1 MDGHSSH
8 VSLPL
13 SKFCHKNGIELIAL
27 YPNATHVLQPMDV
40 AVFHTM
46 KTVWRQQVQN
56 FRMQNGGKQ
65 VDKAEFPKILRNVLP
80 YVTPKII
87 ENGFKKC
94 GLVPWDP
101 NQVKLPSPSN
111 NNPKTTHAPNNL
123 ELETF
128 LNLLEKQIGVEKVQ
142 AFKETNENWEGAIE
156 DKSLYELWKKSNMK
170 VNSKKNND
178 IEEPPQKIHPNA
190 SPQNRNSDELRNQH
204 TPVKQICQNF
214 STNSSHTS
222 PSFPSTSTGITQS
235 NTGIVLDCL
244 VESDVYIPTPFKKNL
259 TWPLA
264 HTDPKKKRVKVK
276 IPAVVTSPQMIQ
288 YLHKKEELKKKKEEE
303 KQKRKQLR
311 EAKKLVIEE
320 KKKMAAEEK
329 KKRKRQL
336 SSSSES
342 IISMDEVN
350 DSEIEEINV
359 NDHNEEIT
367 QDIRNVNKDDL
378 KEGDF
383 ILVKFMGGKRNT
395 TEFIYLCVVENLD
408 DLVDDM
414 VQVMGLKRVDTA
426 NKEFVVDEKDVSNI
440 LFNQILGIVSHPEI
454 SLKGE
459 RFRYIFKHPLNVK
472 EM

>member
-1 MDGHSSH
+1 MPSEWAIGKSENGWMFQEIFFEYICNIFLPWVKKENISLPVIFFMDGHSSH

-46 KTVWRQQVQN
+46 KTVWRQQLQN

-190 SPQNRNSDELRNQH
+190 SPQNRNSDEL
-204 TPVKQICQNF
+204 
-214 STNSSHTS
+214 
-222 PSFPSTSTGITQS
+222 
-235 NTGIVLDCL
+235 L
-244 VESDVYIPTPFKKNL
+244 
-259 TWPLA
+259 
-264 HTDPKKKRVKVK
+264 
-276 IPAVVTSPQMIQ
+276 
-288 YLHKKEELKKKKEEE
+288 
-303 KQKRKQLR
+303 
-311 EAKKLVIEE
+311 
-320 KKKMAAEEK
+320 
-329 KKRKRQL
+329 
-336 SSSSES
+336 
-342 IISMDEVN
+342 
-350 DSEIEEINV
+350 
-359 NDHNEEIT
+359 
-367 QDIRNVNKDDL
+367 
-378 KEGDF
+378 
-383 ILVKFMGGKRNT
+383 
-395 TEFIYLCVVENLD
+395 
-408 DLVDDM
+408 
-414 VQVMGLKRVDTA
+414 
-426 NKEFVVDEKDVSNI
+426 NI
-440 LFNQILGIVSHPEI
+440 HQ
-454 SLKGE
+454 
-459 RFRYIFKHPLNVK
+459 
-472 EM
+472 